1 MGAKGREKGGARC
14 LTRSLLVRN
23 SAAIM
28 SVALLVIGAVLIGGG
43 LSGRQ

>member
-1 MGAKGREKGGARC
+1 